1 MSGECEKMEIRQV
14 EEIVKDWK
22 SVNLNGYKIY
32 YKVDN
37 FIMIKVF
44 NNEFYGIGIILYMTR
59 IKLIN
64 IHNNNIFEFKYRDI
78 VSIE

>member
-1 MSGECEKMEIRQV
+1 MSGECEKMEMRQV

-44 NNEFYGIGIILYMTR
+44 NNEFYGIGITLYMTR

-78 VSIE
+78 VSIR

>member
-1 MSGECEKMEIRQV
+1 MEMRQV
-14 EEIVKDWK
+14 EKIVKDWK
-22 SVNLNGYKIY
+22 DVNLNGYKIY
-32 YKVDN
+32 YKIDN
-37 FIMIKVF
+37 FIKVKAF
-44 NNEFYGIGIILYMTR
+44 NNEFYGIGITLYMTR

>member
-1 MSGECEKMEIRQV
+1 MEIRQV

-37 FIMIKVF
+37 FIMIKAF
-44 NNEFYGIGIILYMTR
+44 NNEFYGIGIILLRKYVTR

>member
-1 MSGECEKMEIRQV
+1 MEMRQV

-44 NNEFYGIGIILYMTR
+44 NNEFYGIGITLYMTR

-78 VSIE
+78 ISIE

>member
-1 MSGECEKMEIRQV
+1 MEMSQV

-44 NNEFYGIGIILYMTR
+44 NNEFYGIGITLYMTR

-78 VSIE
+78 ISIE